1 MDTNSTQ
8 VRLSAIGIVAL
19 CLFAALF
26 VRLWFLQ
33 GIDRQRFEAASESNR
48 LRVIHEEGPR
58 GRILDRNGRIIV
70 DNRTTIVVAL
80 DREPLRKLDEP
91 ERQAIFADLADTL
104 TGLGVPTKLGTVER
118 RYADARYAPQE
129 YVPVAEEVPE
139 DVELY
144 LAERAGRFPGVVV
157 ERRTVRSYPYGSV
170 AAQLIGY
177 VGEINE
183 EELAGVRGGSEDPAG
198 EEQAPSTT
206 TTAPGGG
213 TPKEYQPGDS
223 YGKGGIESAE
233 ETTLRAVPGRRTIEV
248 NARGE
253 VLGEIDR
260 TEAVPGDDVWL
271 SIDLDLQAHAERLL
285 AAKIR
290 SLRGRESGEGTLNAP
305 QGSVVII
312 EPGTGQV
319 LAMAS
324 YPAYNPTILVNGIST
339 DLWEQLNDPNNG
351 RPLFNWALQG
361 TYAPGST
368 FKPITALAGWRAGA
382 IGPGNEEIVDGG
394 TYTLEGCEGAGCTFQ
409 NAGRK
414 KLGEVDFARS
424 MTVSSDVY
432 YYRLAELLWNDR
444 VRLGDTPIQDAASEF
459 GLGTATGIELPG
471 ESPGRMPTPENRRA
485 AFEANP
491 DVFLTGDWFTGDN
504 VITSIGQGDVLVTPL
519 QLAEVYATIATGG
532 VRYRPQVISK
542 VTRPIDPAE
551 PPGEPGNY
559 EVVRTVT
566 PEEVGRVD
574 MPADFYL
581 RLLAGLIG
589 VTQDP
594 DGTANGSWEAS
605 PTAWPM
611 GGKTGT
617 AQVAGKADSALFA
630 GWGPVGAGVPP
641 EYVVSVVIPE
651 AGFGGD
657 VAAPLAF
664 RILAPASDGSLP
676 AACPVAAAA
685 QCRAA
690 ESQAAQ
696 ASLDDVGSGGPG

>member
-48 LRVIHEEGPR
+48 LRVVHEEGPR
-58 GRILDRNGRIIV
+58 GRILDRNGRVIV

-80 DREPLRKLDEP
+80 DREPLRKIGE
-91 ERQAIFADLADTL
+91 ERRQEVFADLADTL

-118 RYADARYAPQE
+118 RYEDQRYSPQE
-129 YVPVAEEVPE
+129 YVPIAEEVPE
-139 DVELY
+139 DVELF
-144 LAERAGRFPGVVV
+144 LAERADRFPGVVV

-183 EELAGVRGGSEDPAG
+183 DELARVAGDGADPPPG
-198 EEQAPSTT
+198 DAPV
-206 TTAPGGG
+206 
-213 TPKEYQPGDS
+213 KEYQPGDS
-223 YGKGGIESAE
+223 YGKGGVESAE
-233 ETTLRAVPGRRTIEV
+233 ESTLRAIPGRRTIEV

-312 EPGTGQV
+312 QPGTGQV

-324 YPAYNPTILVNGIST
+324 YPSYNPSILVNGISS
-339 DLWEQLNDPNNG
+339 DLWGQLNDPNNG
-351 RPLFNWALQG
+351 RPLYNWALQG

-368 FKPITALAGWRAGA
+368 FKPITALAGWRAGI
-382 IGPGNEEIVDGG
+382 IGPGNEEIVDAG
-394 TYTLEGCEGAGCTFQ
+394 TYTLTDCEGAGCTFQ

-414 KLGEVDFARS
+414 KLGEVYFARS
-424 MTVSSDVY
+424 MSVSSDVY

-444 VRLGDTPIQDAASEF
+444 VRLGDTPIQDAATDF
-459 GLGTATGIELPG
+459 GLGVETGIALPG
-471 ESPGRMPTPENRRA
+471 ESPGRMPTPANRRA
-485 AFEANP
+485 AYESNP
-491 DVFLTGDWFTGDN
+491 EVYLTGDWFTGDN

-542 VTRPIDPAE
+542 VTRPLDPAE
-551 PPGEPGNY
+551 PPGQAGNY
-559 EVVRTVT
+559 EVVRTVE
-566 PEEVGRVD
+566 PEETGRVEL
-574 MPADFYL
+574 PEDFYL
-581 RLLAGLIG
+581 KLLAGLLG

-605 PTAWPM
+605 PTAWAM

-630 GWGPVGAGVPP
+630 GWGPVAAGVQP

-664 RILAPASDGSLP
+664 RILAPASDGTLP
-676 AACPVAAAA
+676 AACPVAAAG
-685 QCRAA
+685 QCREA
-690 ESQAAQ
+690 EAQAAR
-696 ASLDDVGSGGPG
+696 ASLGDVGSGGPG